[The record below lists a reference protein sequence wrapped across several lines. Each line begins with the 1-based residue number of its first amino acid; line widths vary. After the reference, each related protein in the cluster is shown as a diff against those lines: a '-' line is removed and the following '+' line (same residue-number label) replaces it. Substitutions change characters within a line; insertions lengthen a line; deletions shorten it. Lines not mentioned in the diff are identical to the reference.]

1 MDHPSLTDIL
11 SHTPRWVFAV
21 FLLLLALGYQQSRD
35 RTVSRTR
42 LLFLPTAMLV
52 LSLAGV
58 ASSFGGTWLSLL
70 AWALGL
76 ATTALPGL
84 RPALAA
90 TRRPTSSGPVFVPG
104 SWWPL
109 VLMLAIFGLRYVT
122 GYAQARK
129 LDMTLQPWV
138 IGAISLSLG
147 LISGAFLARAGA
159 ALRARR

>member
-1 MDHPSLTDIL
+1 M
-11 SHTPRWVFAV
+11 
-21 FLLLLALGYQQSRD
+21 FLLLLALGCQQSRD

-42 LLFLPTAMLV
+42 LLFLPAAMLV

-70 AWALGL
+70 AWVLGL

-90 TRRPTSSGPVFVPG
+90 AGRPTSSGPVFVPG

-129 LDMTLQPWV
+129 LDMTLQPWF
-138 IGAISLSLG
+138 IGAVSLSLRVDQRSLPRPRG
-147 LISGAFLARAGA
+147 RCAARPRKRSAEMISST
-159 ALRARR
+159 

>member
-1 MDHPSLTDIL
+1 MDHPSLLAVL

-21 FLLLLALGYQQSRD
+21 LIALLALGYQQSRD

-42 LLFLPTAMLV
+42 LLLFPAAMLA

-58 ASSFGGTWLSLL
+58 TSSFGGTWLALL

-76 ATTALPGL
+76 AMAALPGL
-84 RPALAA
+84 QPSIRAA
-90 TRRPTSSGPVFVPG
+90 PPPRSSEPVFVPG

-109 VLMLAIFGLRYVT
+109 VLMLAIFGLRYVA
-122 GYAQARK
+122 GYAQARQ
-129 LDMTLQPWV
+129 LDMTLQPWF

-147 LISGAFLARAGA
+147 LLSGVFVARAGA

>member
-1 MDHPSLTDIL
+1 MDHPSLLAIL

-21 FLLLLALGYQQSRD
+21 LIVLLALGYQQSRD
-35 RTVSRTR
+35 RTVNRTR
-42 LLFLPTAMLV
+42 LLFFPVAMLA

-58 ASSFGGTWLSLL
+58 ASSFGWTGLSLL

-76 ATTALPGL
+76 AIAALPGL
-84 RPALAA
+84 RPSLASA
-90 TRRPTSSGPVFVPG
+90 SRPRASEPVFVPG

-109 VLMLAIFGLRYVT
+109 LLMLAIFSLRYVT

-129 LDMTLQPWV
+129 LDMTLQPWF

-147 LISGAFLARAGA
+147 LISGAFLARAGS
-159 ALRARR
+159 ALRAYR

>member
-1 MDHPSLTDIL
+1 MDHPSLLDIL

-35 RTVSRTR
+35 RTASRTR
-42 LLFLPTAMLV
+42 LLFLPAAMLA

-70 AWALGL
+70 AWVLGL

-90 TRRPTSSGPVFVPG
+90 ANRPTSSEPVFVPG

-129 LDMTLQPWV
+129 LDMTLQPWF

-147 LISGAFLARAGA
+147 LISGAFLARAGS
-159 ALRARR
+159 ALRAYR

>member
-1 MDHPSLTDIL
+1 MDLPSLLDIL

-42 LLFLPTAMLV
+42 LLFLPAAMLA

-70 AWALGL
+70 AWSLGL
-76 ATTALPGL
+76 ATGALPGL
-84 RPALAA
+84 LPRNIAA
-90 TRRPTSSGPVFVPG
+90 APPRSSGPVFVPG

-109 VLMLAIFGLRYVT
+109 VLMLVIFGLRYVT

-129 LDMTLQPWV
+129 LDVTLQPWF
-138 IGAISLSLG
+138 IGAVSLSLG
-147 LISGAFLARAGA
+147 LVSGLFLARAGA